1 MKKITLFLI
10 CILLASGLFAV
21 NTVTTGTLT
30 LVSGTTYRIATS
42 NYYKMNL
49 LLNYTIGDSVSVT
62 AQIGYRYTDTGI
74 PATTTYISS
83 LADGTT
89 NILTDDAVVMTGTA
103 ARQVPLNTSKSAD
116 WLYITFTF
124 GAGTTGTLRADVLL
138 DYTQ

>member
-1 MKKITLFLI
+1 MKKLTMLFI
-10 CILLASGLFAV
+10 CVILAVNLLAV

-30 LVSGTTYRIATS
+30 LVSGTTYKISTA

-74 PATTTYISS
+74 PSTTTYIAS

-89 NILTDDAVVMTGTA
+89 NVLTDDAVVMTAAG
-103 ARQVPLNTSKSAD
+103 ARQIPLNIPKAAD

-124 GAGTTGTLRADVLL
+124 GAGTIGALRADVLV

>member
-1 MKKITLFLI
+1 MKKLFLFFI
-10 CILLASGLFAV
+10 CMALVVSLSAV
-21 NTVTTGTLT
+21 NVVTTGTLT
-30 LVSGTTYRIATS
+30 LVSGTTYKIATA

-49 LLNYTIGDSVSVT
+49 LLDYVVGNSVSVT

-74 PATTTYISS
+74 PTTTTYISS

-89 NILTDDAVVMTGTA
+89 NILSDDAVVMTGTA
-103 ARQVPLNTSKSAD
+103 ARQIPLNTSKAAD

-124 GAGTTGTLRADVLL
+124 AAGTTGTLRADVLI